1 MIMCKQPIVAS
12 VVTYNRKE
20 LLLECLNVLIAQTVK
35 CDILIVDNASTD
47 GTSETVA
54 EFQNNNSEKFKIIYH
69 NMGKNTGGTGGFNFA
84 MRFSAENGY
93 DFAWLMD
100 DDCIP
105 HNDAL
110 EKLLEADKKYGGKDN
125 YGFLSSKVLWTDG
138 NECRM
143 NRPKFLDKKKNLVS
157 QSSFVSIFL
166 PTQTIIK
173 AGLPIKDF
181 FIWGDDIE
189 YTRRLTIRMK
199 VPCFFVPQS
208 QVIHKM
214 QANYGSSLAFD
225 VEERFPRYVLAFR
238 NEFFLYRQEGFS
250 GVCFYIIRCIR
261 SFAKILL
268 LGKNLKYKRCAIL
281 FEGISKGLK
290 FNPEIEYV
298 DLK

>member
-1 MIMCKQPIVAS
+1 MSTHGKRVLAV

-20 LLLECLNVLIAQTVK
+20 LLDECLDAIASQTYK
-35 CDILIVDNASTD
+35 CDIMVVDNASSD
-47 GTSETVA
+47 GTENFVKQKN
-54 EFQNNNSEKFKIIYH
+54 QNNIIYH
-69 NMGKNTGGTGGFNFA
+69 NMGRNTGGAGGFNYAARFA
-84 MRFSAENGY
+84 VENEY

-189 YTRRLTIRMK
+189 YTRRIAVRMK
-199 VPCFFVPQS
+199 LPCFFVPQS

-225 VEERFPRYVLAFR
+225 VVERFPRYVLAFR
-238 NEFFLYRQEGFS
+238 NEFFLYRQEGFC
-250 GVCFYIIRCIR
+250 GICFYM
-261 SFAKILL
+261 AKCVL
-268 LGKNLKYKRCAIL
+268 NFMRIL
-281 FEGISKGLK
+281 FMSHSYKANRCDALFKGIRQGFRFK
-290 FNPEIEYV
+290 PQIEYPIE
-298 DLK
+298 K